1 MTHRI
6 LRSNVADEASL
17 RALVEGHARDLAAYS
32 EHMVKVARNEAD
44 PYPEP
49 QVHPDVDAAVRR
61 DPGGKFVPDYVLVD
75 HLPVPV
81 NDRRALAI
89 RKDELR
95 QRVAAMEQDAT
106 FKLLP
111 RGKWRLA
118 NMQYADVVAIPE
130 GNRTPE
136 DRAVLFGHE
145 RRHEKHKAIQRWH
158 AALEAEVEDLDF
170 ATVNDWSP
178 APYVEEK

>member
-6 LRSNVADEASL
+6 LRSSVADEAKL
-17 RALVEGHARDLAAYS
+17 LATIEGHANDLTAHS
-32 EHMVKVARNEAD
+32 DHMVKVARNEAD
-44 PYPEP
+44 PYPGP
-49 QVHPDVDAAVRR
+49 QAHPDIDAAVRR

-81 NDRRALAI
+81 NDRRALAA

-118 NMQYADVVAIPE
+118 NMQYQDAVAV
-130 GNRTPE
+130 PE
-136 DRAVLFGHE
+136 DEQTVDHINTIFDHKA
-145 RRHEKHKAIQRWH
+145 RHEKHKAIQRHH
-158 AALEAEVEDLDF
+158 AALEAEIEDLDF
-170 ATVNDWSP
+170 ETVNDWSP
-178 APYVEEK
+178 APYAEGK